1 MNRGRPSVEL
11 NPPPRL
17 SPARTIAGTLRR
29 PVDEH
34 AGNGRRGETGNGA
47 DRRVGAESG
56 DNADRGGEA
65 SREGDSGSERGVDRE
80 TEIDPAVATTAR
92 EELRTTFAYQVERL
106 REIDTQAIKILKANL
121 VLIGIVVTG
130 GSIVV
135 QTEFDLG
142 G

>member
-1 MNRGRPSVEL
+1 MADAGRPETALTAESVL
-11 NPPPRL
+11 NPEITP
-17 SPARTIAGTLRR
+17 IA
-29 PVDEH
+29 
-34 AGNGRRGETGNGA
+34 
-47 DRRVGAESG
+47 
-56 DNADRGGEA
+56 GGEA

-106 REIDTQAIKILKANL
+106 REIDTQAIEILKANP